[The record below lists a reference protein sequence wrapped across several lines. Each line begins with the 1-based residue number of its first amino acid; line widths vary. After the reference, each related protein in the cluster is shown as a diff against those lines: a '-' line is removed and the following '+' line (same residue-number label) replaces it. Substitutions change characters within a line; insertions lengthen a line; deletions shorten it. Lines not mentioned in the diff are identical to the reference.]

1 MAPLLLRRHDSN
13 DLRSLG
19 LKARR
24 RPSLRARL
32 RARWSAAEL
41 DEALAD
47 AANPLAS
54 DEILLRAT
62 ALVQPETRGALAESL
77 ERLVEQ
83 VVAGGPSPHP
93 GPTILRREPVA
104 RNCGRLLALAER
116 LRADSPHCLRGLAM
130 ANRFVR
136 YGDSPLYVA
145 LGPLELMHRIE
156 EVLAALDR
164 GWDGQP
170 ADTPHGDSR

>member
-24 RPSLRARL
+24 RPSLRTRL

-116 LRADSPHCLRGLAM
+116 LRADSP
-130 ANRFVR
+130 
-136 YGDSPLYVA
+136 LYVA

-156 EVLAALDR
+156 EVLAALDP